1 MGKELAKKAGLGA
14 VETTLKAL
22 MPELFERLD
31 KLESRLDD
39 RFEAMESRIEKRFEK
54 VDDRFEKMTLEM
66 RDLRNEML
74 EKFEST
80 RDLINEV
87 AQRIHAVGAMAEV
100 YKRESDKLE
109 SRLDNLIERTGFLQ
123 GTMSQKRRK
132 AG

>member
-31 KLESRLDD
+31 KLESRLDS
-39 RFEAMESRIEKRFEK
+39 RFEAMEAKFEKRFEK
-54 VDDRFEKMTLEM
+54 LETKVE
-66 RDLRNEML
+66 DLRNQML
-74 EKFEST
+74 DKFEST

>member
-1 MGKELAKKAGLGA
+1 MGRELAKKAGLGA

-39 RFEAMESRIEKRFEK
+39 RFEAMEVRFEKRFER
-54 VDDRFEKMTLEM
+54 VDERFEKMTLEL

-74 EKFEST
+74 DKFEST
-80 RDLINEV
+80 
-87 AQRIHAVGAMAEV
+87 
-100 YKRESDKLE
+100 LE